1 MRGFGEAVEAV
12 IAEIYRRFRGGRRI
26 LIGPARS
33 VQQILPIG
41 PGPSTQ
47 STLPIRSMRAIGVTR
62 FLRKVSGRRK
72 IKIR

>member
-12 IAEIYRRFRGGRRI
+12 IAEIYRRF
-26 LIGPARS
+26 GPARS